1 MAAFS
6 KSESAAFFATDCA
19 LAPGCS
25 AAWPDGLI
33 FMAIAMVLVR
43 TIGLG
48 VRASRLPSAEPVR
61 QDA

>member
-1 MAAFS
+1 VAAS
-6 KSESAAFFATDCA
+6 T
-19 LAPGCS
+19 
-25 AAWPDGLI
+25 DGLI

-48 VRASRLPSAEPVR
+48 VRASRLPVAEPVR